1 MTQVKVWPHTAN
13 LQTLNL
19 AQLAPF
25 TEGENKVTELGGGK
39 SKTRFPSLGR
49 AEFYHVASREHKLLG
64 LFLVSIFLMAITKTR
79 FELDVT

>member
-1 MTQVKVWPHTAN
+1 MTQVEVWPHTAN

-39 SKTRFPSLGR
+39 SKT
-49 AEFYHVASREHKLLG
+49 
-64 LFLVSIFLMAITKTR
+64 
-79 FELDVT
+79 